1 MNRNSVLL
9 LPLLLAACAAPA
21 PKPVTKPDINRV
33 PRVSLFCT
41 PSARTVR
48 FDAMGVPSDELP
60 VSVALDSKYAYVLFT
75 SRLLRVPLE
84 GSAVEPEMTIGR
96 GDDLWVAMDLDPV
109 DGSVWIATDK
119 SVLRRVTPGWE
130 SQKLTVKVEGQG
142 GFDDIRVGRD
152 AIYASPVCAKD
163 AVWRIDRS
171 GNVLGSAFPLGEI
184 KVPDEPVDP
193 MELRCSK
200 VRLERDAQGGLV
212 AWDYAHRKVWRA
224 DEQGNWSETD
234 PGFFQ
239 GVSIHPSTAKGVDLG
254 SETEQWYVAG
264 KAHSLF
270 YWKGRPAF
278 LGNPASGGILGMA
291 TVLILPGKGSPR
303 DALDQCGGKMILSA
317 ATTAERY
324 AAITGEELIL
334 GEMAGAPNLP

>member
-1 MNRNSVLL
+1 MKRNPFLL
-9 LPLLLAACAAPA
+9 LLLLAACAAPA
-21 PKPVTKPDINRV
+21 PKPVTKPEVNRV
-33 PRVSLFCT
+33 PRVSLFCS

-60 VSVALDSKYAYVLFT
+60 VSVALDSRYAYVLFT

-96 GDDLWVAMDLDPV
+96 GQDLWIDMDLDPV

-119 SVLRRVTPGWE
+119 SLLRRITPGWE
-130 SQKLTVKVEGQG
+130 SQKLDTKIEG
-142 GFDDIRVGRD
+142 GFDGIRVNRD

-163 AVWRIDRS
+163 AVWRLDRS
-171 GNVLGSAFPLGEI
+171 GNVLGSAFPVGEI
-184 KVPDEPVDP
+184 KIPDEPVHP

-212 AWDYAHRKVWRA
+212 AWDYSRRKVWRV
-224 DEQGNWSETD
+224 DGQGSWSETD

-254 SETEQWYVAG
+254 TETEQWYVAG
-264 KAHSLF
+264 RAHSLF

-278 LGNPASGGILGMA
+278 LGNSASGGTLGTA

-303 DALDQCGGKMILSA
+303 DALDDCGGKMILSA

-334 GEMAGAPNLP
+334 GEMAGAPALP

>member
-1 MNRNSVLL
+1 MRKLFL
-9 LPLLLAACAAPA
+9 LPLLLLAACAAPA
-21 PKPVTKPDINRV
+21 PKPVTQPEANRV

-41 PSARTVR
+41 PAARTLR

-60 VSVALDSKYAYVLFT
+60 VSVALDSRYAYVLFT

-84 GSAVEPEMTIGR
+84 GNAIEPEMTIGR
-96 GDDLWVAMDLDPV
+96 GDDLWVDMDLDPV

-119 SVLRRVTPGWE
+119 SVLRRITPGWE
-130 SQKLTVKVEGQG
+130 SQKLEMKIDGEG
-142 GFDDIRVGRD
+142 GFDRIRVGRD

-171 GNVLGSAFPLGEI
+171 GKVLGSAFPLGEV

-193 MELRCSK
+193 IELRCSK

-212 AWDYAHRKVWRA
+212 AWDYSRRKVWRA
-224 DEQGNWSETD
+224 DGQGSWSETD

-254 SETEQWYVAG
+254 TETEQWYVAG
-264 KAHSLF
+264 RAHSLF
-270 YWKGRPAF
+270 YWKGRPVF
-278 LGNPASGGILGMA
+278 LGNHASGGSLGMA
-291 TVLILPGKGSPR
+291 TVLILPGQGSPR

-334 GEMAGAPNLP
+334 GEMAGAPGLP

>member
-1 MNRNSVLL
+1 M
-9 LPLLLAACAAPA
+9 
-21 PKPVTKPDINRV
+21 
-33 PRVSLFCT
+33 SLFCT
-41 PSARTVR
+41 PSARVVR

-84 GSAVEPEMTIGR
+84 GTALEPEMTIGR
-96 GDDLWVAMDLDPV
+96 SDDLWVDMDLDPV

-119 SVLRRVTPGWE
+119 PVLRRITPGWE
-130 SQKLTVKVEGQG
+130 SQRLEVAGAN
-142 GFDDIRVGRD
+142 GFDGIRVGRD
-152 AIYASPVCAKD
+152 AIYASPVCAED
-163 AVWRIDRS
+163 AIWRIDRS
-171 GNVLGSAFPLGEI
+171 GKVLGSAFPLGEI
-184 KVPDEPVDP
+184 EVPDEPVDP

-200 VRLERDAQGGLV
+200 VRLERDAQGDLV
-212 AWDYAHRKVWRA
+212 AWDYSRRKVWRA
-224 DEQGNWSETD
+224 DGQGSWSETD

-254 SETEQWYVAG
+254 RETEQWYVAG
-264 KAHSLF
+264 RAHSLF

-278 LGNPASGGILGMA
+278 LGNHASGGTLGTA
-291 TVLILPGKGSPR
+291 TVLILPGQGSPR
-303 DALDQCGGKMILSA
+303 DALDECGGKMILSA

-324 AAITGEELIL
+324 AAITQEELIL

>member
-1 MNRNSVLL
+1 MNRNLFLL
-9 LPLLLAACAAPA
+9 LPLLLAACAAPT
-21 PKPVTKPDINRV
+21 PKPVTKPEANRV
-33 PRVSLFCT
+33 PRTSLFCT

-60 VSVALDSKYAYVLFT
+60 VSVALDSRYAYVLFT
-75 SRLLRVPLE
+75 SRLLRLPLE
-84 GSAVEPEMTIGR
+84 GTAVEPEMTIGR
-96 GDDLWVAMDLDPV
+96 SNDLWVDMDLDPV

-119 SVLRRVTPGWE
+119 AVLRRITPGWE
-130 SQKLTVKVEGQG
+130 SQKLEVQSAN
-142 GFDDIRVGRD
+142 GFDGIRVGRD

-163 AVWRIDRS
+163 GVWRIDRS
-171 GNVLGSAFPLGEI
+171 GKLLGSSFPVGEI
-184 KVPDEPVDP
+184 EIPDEPVHP

-200 VRLERDAQGGLV
+200 VRLERDVQGGLV
-212 AWDYAHRKVWRA
+212 AWDYSRRKVYRA
-224 DEQGNWSETD
+224 DGQGGWSETE

-264 KAHSLF
+264 RAHSLF

-278 LGNPASGGILGMA
+278 LGNHASGGTLGTT
-291 TVLILPGKGSPR
+291 TVLILPGKG
-303 DALDQCGGKMILSA
+303 DALDQCGGKTILSA

-334 GEMAGAPNLP
+334 GEMSGAPGLP